1 MRTIPD
7 ISDLLVPL
15 DEAIDTYFI
24 PALTGRD
31 SISNPERQLL
41 SLPARL
47 GGLGLVPSQT
57 ASFEHSSSVK
67 VTAPLA
73 ALIVQQNPILTA
85 TSSAD
90 QQQAKQQGHG
100 LATLPPLLSL
110 LRPSITAIRGAR
122 SRTGH
127 AARCTRQWT
136 SLSMKAMYPYRSLSF
151 LTVACNV
158 FIMQHYPHPPLH
170 VCVCLLSCT
179 IIQLFSSRIL
189 ARVVLWRRLRASQ
202 AMSIVRR
209 KRRRAARLL
218 CSYVIERRRRKTQTP
233 NAIFSLY
240 NSLFTQ

>member
-1 MRTIPD
+1 LCTIPY

-85 TSSAD
+85 TTSAD
-90 QQQAKQQGHG
+90 QQQAKQE
-100 LATLPPLLSL
+100 
-110 LRPSITAIRGAR
+110 
-122 SRTGH
+122 
-127 AARCTRQWT
+127 
-136 SLSMKAMYPYRSLSF
+136 
-151 LTVACNV
+151 V
-158 FIMQHYPHPPLH
+158 
-170 VCVCLLSCT
+170 
-179 IIQLFSSRIL
+179 
-189 ARVVLWRRLRASQ
+189 
-202 AMSIVRR
+202 
-209 KRRRAARLL
+209 RLL
-218 CSYVIERRRRKTQTP
+218 CHQQQTTTAKQLEHELPRHLKRAKELGSEKGASSWLSALQIEEHGFVLHKGCFRDTLCLRYGWQPT
-233 NAIFSLY
+233 NARNRCTCGSPFSVEHAL
-240 NSLFTQ
+240 